1 MAEHLSGTF
10 PVDTNTQGDS
20 MTASMRRRGAALVI
34 GGVAATMLLAACGG
48 SDSSSSEA
56 SSAAAGGTESSA
68 AAGGGEVAAGCEAYA
83 DYMGHEGTSVTLFTS
98 VLPPEQQRYE
108 DAWKPFEDCTGI
120 DIVYEGSDQFEAQ
133 LPTRIAGG
141 NAPDLAW
148 IPQPG
153 LLQKLV
159 EQGGPVA
166 APQAVADNVD
176 AYWNPAWKNYGSV
189 DGTFYGAP
197 NSSNMKSFVWY
208 SPKVF
213 AEKGYTVP
221 TTWDELFALSDQMVA
236 DGIKPW
242 CGGIESGGAT
252 GWPATDWLEQVV
264 LRQQGGD
271 VYDQWVSHEV
281 LFNSPQITEA
291 MDTIAGWMK
300 NPDYVNGGFGNVQTI
315 ATTAFQDAGKPIL
328 DGQCGMLQQ
337 ASFYAA
343 QWESFKP
350 GAVVAEDGDVFA
362 FFLPQIKDEF
372 PNPVVGGGEFTT
384 AFSDRPEVQSVQTYL
399 SSPEYAT
406 ARAAQ
411 PGGWVSANN
420 AVPLDTYTDAIAQLS
435 AKFLTDPNGIFRFDA
450 SDLMPA
456 AVGAGAEWTQMTA
469 WFGEDKPTEEVL
481 QAIDDAWPAS

>member
-1 MAEHLSGTF
+1 
-10 PVDTNTQGDS
+10 
-20 MTASMRRRGAALVI
+20 MTASMRRRGAAILI
-34 GGVAATMLLAACGG
+34 GGVAASMLLAACGG
-48 SDSSSSEA
+48 SSTSSESS
-56 SSAAAGGTESSA
+56 SSAAASTAASA
-68 AAGGGEVAAGCEAYA
+68 AASTAASTAASAAASGGAVAAGCEAYA
-83 DYMGHEGTSVTLFTS
+83 AYSGSEGTKVTLFTS

-153 LLQKLV
+153 LLAKLV
-159 EQGGPVA
+159 SQGGVKP

-176 AYWNPAWKNYGSV
+176 KYFNPAWKTYGSV

-213 AEKGYTVP
+213 ADKGYTVP
-221 TTWDELFALSDQMVA
+221 TTWDELFALSDQMVK

-264 LRQQGGD
+264 LRQSGGD
-271 VYDQWVSHEV
+271 VYDQWVAHTV
-281 LFNSPQITEA
+281 KFDSPEITKA

-300 NPDYVNGGFGNVQTI
+300 NPDYVNAGFGNVQTI

-328 DGQCGMLQQ
+328 DGKCGMLQQ

-343 QWESFKP
+343 QWESFKK
-350 GAVVAEDGDVFA
+350 GAKVAEDGDVFA
-362 FFLPQIKDEF
+362 FFLPQIDAAVAA
-372 PNPVVGGGEFTT
+372 NPVVGGGEFTT
-384 AFSDRPEVQSVQTYL
+384 AFSDRPEVQAVQTYL

-420 AVPLDTYTDAIAQLS
+420 GVPLDTYTDAIAALS
-435 AKFLTDPNGIFRFDA
+435 AKFLTDPTGVFRFDA

-456 AVGAGAEWTQMTA
+456 PVGAGAEWTQMTA
-469 WFGEDKPTEEVL
+469 WFAEDKPTQAVL
-481 QAIDDAWPAS
+481 QAIDAAWPAS

>member
-1 MAEHLSGTF
+1 MYKR
-10 PVDTNTQGDS
+10 Q
-20 MTASMRRRGAALVI
+20 
-34 GGVAATMLLAACGG
+34 
-48 SDSSSSEA
+48 
-56 SSAAAGGTESSA
+56 
-68 AAGGGEVAAGCEAYA
+68 
-83 DYMGHEGTSVTLFTS
+83 
-98 VLPPEQQRYE
+98 
-108 DAWKPFEDCTGI
+108 GI

-153 LLQKLV
+153 LLAKLV
-159 EQGGPVA
+159 QAGGPVA
-166 APQAVADNVD
+166 APQSVADNVD
-176 AYWNPAWKNYGSV
+176 KYFNPAWKAYGTV
-189 DGTFYGAP
+189 DGTFYAAP

-252 GWPATDWLEQVV
+252 GWPATDWLEQIV
-264 LRQQGGD
+264 LRQFGGD
-271 VYDQWVSHEV
+271 VYDQWIAHTV
-281 LFNSPQITEA
+281 LFDSPEITAA
-291 MDTIAGWMK
+291 MDTLAGWMK

-328 DGQCGMLQQ
+328 DGKCAMLQQ

-362 FFLPQIKDEF
+362 FYLPQIDEAVAA
-372 PNPVVGGGEFTT
+372 NPVVGGGEFTT
-384 AFSDRPEVQSVQTYL
+384 AFSDRPEVQAVQTYL

-435 AKFLTDPNGIFRFDA
+435 AKYLTDPAGVFRFDA

-456 AVGAGAEWTQMTA
+456 AVGAGSFWTGMTA
-469 WFGEDKPTEEVL
+469 WIGEDAPTKEVL
-481 QAIDDAWPAS
+481 ANIDAAWPAS

>member
-1 MAEHLSGTF
+1 
-10 PVDTNTQGDS
+10 
-20 MTASMRRRGAALVI
+20 MTATMRRRGAVILV
-34 GGVAATMLLAACGG
+34 GGVAASMLLAACG
-48 SDSSSSEA
+48 SSSSSSSS
-56 SSAAAGGTESSA
+56 SSAAAPSASESA
-68 AAGGGEVAAGCEAYA
+68 AASEAASESAAVPAGCEPYA
-83 DYMGHEGTSVTLFTS
+83 QYTGNEGTKVTLFTS

-153 LLQKLV
+153 LLAKLV
-159 EQGGPVA
+159 SQGGPVA
-166 APQAVADNVD
+166 APQGVSDNVD
-176 AYWNPAWKNYGSV
+176 KYFNPAWKAYGSV
-189 DGTFYGAP
+189 DGTLYGAP

-213 AEKGYTVP
+213 ADKGYTVP
-221 TTWDELFALSDQMVA
+221 TTWDDMFKLSDQMVK

-271 VYDQWVSHEV
+271 VYDQWVAHTV
-281 LFNSPQITEA
+281 KFDSPEITKA

-300 NPDYVNGGFGNVQTI
+300 NPDYVNAGFGNVQTI

-328 DGQCGMLQQ
+328 DGKCGMLQQ

-343 QWESFKP
+343 QWDSFKK
-350 GAVVAEDGDVFA
+350 GAVVAEDGDVYA
-362 FFLPQIKDEF
+362 FYLPQIDAAVA
-372 PNPVVGGGEFTT
+372 PNPVVGGGEFTV
-384 AFSDRPEVQSVQTYL
+384 AFSDRPEVQAVQTYM
-399 SSPEYAT
+399 SSAEYAT
-406 ARAAQ
+406 ARVAQ
-411 PGGWVSANN
+411 PGGWVSANSG
-420 AVPLDTYTDAIAQLS
+420 VPLDTYTDSIAALS
-435 AKFLTDPNGIFRFDA
+435 AKYLTDPAGVFRFDA

-469 WFGEDKPTEEVL
+469 WFAEDKPTQAVL
-481 QAIDDAWPAS
+481 QAIDAAWPAS

>member
-1 MAEHLSGTF
+1 
-10 PVDTNTQGDS
+10 
-20 MTASMRRRGAALVI
+20 MTATLRRRGAAILV
-34 GGVAATMLLAACGG
+34 GGVAASMLLAACGSSSS

-56 SSAAAGGTESSA
+56 AASTASEAAPASSAAA
-68 AAGGGEVAAGCEAYA
+68 VPAGCEAYA
-83 DYMGHEGTSVTLFTS
+83 AYTGHEGTSVTLFTS

-153 LLQKLV
+153 LLAKLV
-159 EQGGPVA
+159 QAGGPVP
-166 APQAVADNVD
+166 APQSVADNVD
-176 AYWNPAWKNYGSV
+176 KYFNPAWKSYGTV
-189 DGTFYGAP
+189 DGTFYAAP

-221 TTWDELFALSDQMVA
+221 TTWDELFALSDQMVK
-236 DGIKPW
+236 DGVKPW

-264 LRQQGGD
+264 LRQSGGD
-271 VYDQWVSHEV
+271 VYDQWVAHTV
-281 LFNSPQITEA
+281 KFDSPEITKA
-291 MDTIAGWMK
+291 MDTLAGWMK
-300 NPDYVNGGFGNVQTI
+300 NADYVNAGFGNVQTI

-328 DGQCGMLQQ
+328 DGKCGMLQQ

-362 FFLPQIKDEF
+362 FFLPQIDEAVA

-384 AFSDRPEVQSVQTYL
+384 AFSDRPEVQAVQTYL
-399 SSPEYAT
+399 SSAEYAT

-411 PGGWVSANN
+411 PGGWVSANSG
-420 AVPLDTYTDAIAQLS
+420 VPLDTYTDAIAALS
-435 AKFLTDPNGIFRFDA
+435 AKYLTDPTGVFRFDA

-469 WFGEDKPTEEVL
+469 WFAEDKPTQAVL
-481 QAIDDAWPAS
+481 QAIDAAWPAS

>member
-1 MAEHLSGTF
+1 
-10 PVDTNTQGDS
+10 
-20 MTASMRRRGAALVI
+20 MTASMRRRGAAILI
-34 GGVAATMLLAACGG
+34 GGVAASMLLAACGG
-48 SDSSSSEA
+48 SSTSSESS
-56 SSAAAGGTESSA
+56 SSAAASTAASA
-68 AAGGGEVAAGCEAYA
+68 AASTAASTAASAAASGGAVAAGCEAYA
-83 DYMGHEGTSVTLFTS
+83 AYSGSEGTKVTLFTS

-153 LLQKLV
+153 LLAKLV
-159 EQGGPVA
+159 SQGGVKA

-176 AYWNPAWKNYGSV
+176 KYFNPAWKTYGSV

-213 AEKGYTVP
+213 ADKGYTVP
-221 TTWDELFALSDQMVA
+221 TTWDELFALSDQMVK

-264 LRQQGGD
+264 LRQSGGD
-271 VYDQWVSHEV
+271 VYDQWVAHTV
-281 LFNSPQITEA
+281 KFDSPEITKA

-300 NPDYVNGGFGNVQTI
+300 NPDYVNAGFGNVQTI

-328 DGQCGMLQQ
+328 DGKCGMLQQ

-350 GAVVAEDGDVFA
+350 GAKVAEDGDVFA
-362 FFLPQIKDEF
+362 FFLPQIDAAVAA
-372 PNPVVGGGEFTT
+372 NPVVGGGEFTT
-384 AFSDRPEVQSVQTYL
+384 AFSDRPEVQAVQTYL

-420 AVPLDTYTDAIAQLS
+420 AVPLDTYTDAIAALS
-435 AKFLTDPNGIFRFDA
+435 AKFLTDPAGVFRFDA

-456 AVGAGAEWTQMTA
+456 AVGAGAEWKEMTA
-469 WFGEDKPTEEVL
+469 WFAEDKPTQEVL
-481 QAIDDAWPAS
+481 QAIDAAWPAS